1 MDIYIFAAFSG
12 TGKTTYLEKLIP
24 HLKGYGLQVAVLK
37 HDAHDFA
44 ADTPG
49 KDSWRFAQAGADAVA
64 VSSDRRTAMFYQHS
78 LSVEE
83 LLSRLPEV
91 DIVLT
96 EGYKHGPFPKIA
108 VHRKEAGEALAA
120 DLSACIAL
128 VTDDG
133 ALAAAAPC
141 PVFPLEDAEPLAR
154 LLLRRYEEGRT

>member
-24 HLKGYGLQVAVLK
+24 HLKGYGLRVAVLK

-44 ADTPG
+44 AVTPG

-96 EGYKHGPFPKIA
+96 EGYKHGPLPQDRRPSQGSRRGPCCRPLG
-108 VHRKEAGEALAA
+108 VYRLG
-120 DLSACIAL
+120 DGRRGPGRGRPVPGLSAGGR
-128 VTDDG
+128 G
-133 ALAAAAPC
+133 AVGPAAAAPI
-141 PVFPLEDAEPLAR
+141 
-154 LLLRRYEEGRT
+154 